1 MGARPRLPASLAAG
15 DSSRRTSPTMGEMVN
30 TQSAAANAALYHRA
44 ASGLR
49 ANGHDFPD
57 EAAGDHNAVY
67 GECRKC
73 HVGLRVEQTAAGPAV
88 TLAPARDGRCTPLAH

>member
-1 MGARPRLPASLAAG
+1 MR
-15 DSSRRTSPTMGEMVN
+15 EMAN
-30 TQSAAANAALYHRA
+30 TQSAAANAALYHRSA
-44 ASGLR
+44 NGLR
-49 ANGHDFPD
+49 AHGHDFPD
-57 EAAGDHNAVY
+57 EAAGDHNVVY